1 MKPSHSTTPRTL
13 SECYFDPRGS
23 AIANSSELLEKPLK
37 EHYNVL
43 SLLWRMLT
51 GR

>member
-1 MKPSHSTTPRTL
+1 MKQSHITTPRTL
-13 SECYFDPRGS
+13 GECYFDPRGS
-23 AIANSSELLEKPLK
+23 AIEKPLR
-37 EHYNVL
+37 EHIGVL

>member
-1 MKPSHSTTPRTL
+1 MKNSNFVTPRTL

-23 AIANSSELLEKPLK
+23 AIEKPLK